1 MAATRLGLATAK
13 GGMGQENM
21 GHPSRAKRKGRLIFS
36 RIDEESGSEMFF
48 TEIETNETDAGT
60 LLL

>member
-1 MAATRLGLATAK
+1 MWVS
-13 GGMGQENM
+13 
-21 GHPSRAKRKGRLIFS
+21 PSREKRKGRLIFS
-36 RIDEESGSEMFF
+36 GIDEESGSEMFS